1 MRVPLSWL
9 QDFVDVTLPVN
20 ALVHRLTMAG
30 LEVGDVEYIGSD
42 WQPDKL
48 FVGEVVDV
56 APHPNA
62 DRLVLATVAYGQDK
76 PQTVVTGAPNLRP
89 GDRGQKVAFA
99 IEGAE
104 LIDAYSETPGAT
116 KVLKRAKIRGVE
128 STGMVC
134 SEKELGLSDDHEGVL
149 ILDPEAQIGQ
159 PLQDHLGDV
168 VLDIEF
174 TPNLARANNIVGM
187 AREVAALTGQTLRQW
202 PPQDALLANP
212 HAAKTSYTAV
222 SSADPQLCARY
233 SAALIE
239 NVTIQPSPAWM
250 QRRLRLAGMR
260 PINNIVDI
268 TNYCM
273 LETGQPL
280 HAFDYEKLQLDRNG
294 IVVRQAEPG
303 ERLLTLDD
311 IDRELTPDMLLITD
325 DSGPIALA
333 GVMGGAATEVSD
345 TTRHILLESANF
357 DFLSIRRTSQH
368 LRLYSE
374 AGQRF
379 GRGMDP
385 ELTPLGLLRAGRLM
399 ESLGGG
405 TLHPD
410 IADTYPNRP
419 GTKLI
424 TLPLGDVKRLLGIDI
439 GQDETVRMLTALE
452 FGCTVR
458 NQGEATTIDV
468 DVPSYRLDVSIPAD
482 LIEEIARVHGYD
494 EIPSTLMRDVLPPQR
509 SQPQRQ
515 GMEQTRDILVG
526 CGLTEI
532 ISYSLTNLDLVN
544 RLHPGQPQANPD
556 DYVRVANPLSTEREV
571 LRQALLP
578 SMIETL
584 QSNSRYRQRM
594 LLFEIGRV
602 YLPQSGEELP
612 DEPRRLAIGLTGPI
626 HPASWQTSPDATAHL
641 DFTHLKG
648 VVETLAWR
656 LNAPEMQYE
665 HASHPALHPVRTA
678 ALRMNGAQIG
688 IMGELH
694 PQLRESFELPDQPIA
709 LLELDLAALLAARQ
723 PRHFTPIARFPA
735 VLEDIALVMDADVPA
750 RAVQETIEAAGGEW
764 LRHVELFDLYQGE
777 SIPEGK
783 KSLAYALTFQA
794 DDRSLTEDEVR
805 TIYQRIQQR
814 AATELDAH
822 PRQ

>member
-20 ALVHRLTMAG
+20 ELVHRLTMAG
-30 LEVGDVEYIGSD
+30 LEVGDVEYIGAD

-48 FVGEVVDV
+48 FVGEVIEV

-62 DRLVLATVAYGQDK
+62 DRLVLATVAYGQAQ

-99 IEGAE
+99 VEGAE
-104 LIDAYSETPGAT
+104 LIDAYSETPGT
-116 KVLKRAKIRGVE
+116 RVLERAKIRGVE
-128 STGMVC
+128 SAGMVC

-149 ILDPEAQIGQ
+149 ILDPGAAIGQ
-159 PLQDHLGDV
+159 SLQAHLGDG
-168 VLDIEF
+168 VLDIEL

-187 AREVAALTGQTLRQW
+187 AREVAALTGQPMRQW
-202 PPQDALLANP
+202 PPQDAWLSGAY
-212 HAAKTSYTAV
+212 AAKTTHTEVA
-222 SSADPQLCARY
+222 SADPQLCARY

-280 HAFDYEKLQLDRNG
+280 HAFDYEKLQLSRSG
-294 IVVRQAEPG
+294 IVVRQAQPG
-303 ERLLTLDD
+303 ERLRTLDD

-357 DFLSIRRTSQH
+357 DFLSIRRTSQQ

-379 GRGMDP
+379 GRGLDP

-399 ESLGGG
+399 ERLGGG

-419 GTKLI
+419 SAKRLS
-424 TLPLGDVKRLLGIDI
+424 LPLGDVKRLLGIDI
-439 GQDETVRMLTALE
+439 GLDDTVRMLTALE
-452 FGCTVR
+452 FTCTV
-458 NQGEATTIDV
+458 QGEGEATTIDV
-468 DVPSYRLDVSIPAD
+468 EVPSYRLDVSIPAD

-509 SQPQRQ
+509 SQPLRQ

-544 RLHPGQPQANPD
+544 RLHPSGPEANPD
-556 DYVRVANPLSTEREV
+556 DYVRVANPLSTEREF
-571 LRQALLP
+571 LRRALLP
-578 SMIETL
+578 SMVETL
-584 QSNSRYRQRM
+584 QSNSRFRQRM
-594 LLFEIGRV
+594 LLFEIGRT
-602 YLPQSGEELP
+602 YLPQPGEELP
-612 DEPRRLAIGLTGPI
+612 DEPRRLAIGITGPI
-626 HPASWQTSPDATAHL
+626 RPASWQTSPDDAEQL
-641 DFTHLKG
+641 GFTHLKG
-648 VVETLAWR
+648 VVETLVAR
-656 LNAPEMQYE
+656 LNAPEIRYE
-665 HASHPALHPVRTA
+665 PASHPILHPARTA
-678 ALRMNGAQIG
+678 ALHLQGEPIG
-688 IMGELH
+688 IIGELH
-694 PQLRESFELPDQPIA
+694 PQLRDAFELPEQPVA
-709 LLELDLAALLAARQ
+709 LLELDLDALIASRQ
-723 PRHFTPIARFPA
+723 PRQFTPIARFPA
-735 VLEDIALVMDADVPA
+735 VLEDIALVMDEDVPA
-750 RAVQETIEAAGGEW
+750 RIVQDAIAAAGGEL
-764 LRHVELFDLYQGE
+764 LRHVELFDLYRGD

>member
-9 QDFVDVTLPVN
+9 RDFVEVALPIDD
-20 ALVHRLTMAG
+20 LVHRLTMAG
-30 LEVGDVEYIGSD
+30 LEVGDVEYIGAD

-48 FVGEVVDV
+48 FVGEVIEV

-62 DRLVLATVAYGQDK
+62 DRLVLATVAYGQEH

-99 IEGAE
+99 VEGAE
-104 LIDAYSETPGAT
+104 LIDAYSETPGT
-116 KVLKRAKIRGVE
+116 RVLKRAKIRGLE
-128 STGMVC
+128 SAGMVC

-149 ILDPEAQIGQ
+149 ILEPGAPVGQ
-159 PLQDHLGDV
+159 TLQDHLGDV
-168 VLDIEF
+168 VLDIEL

-187 AREVAALTGQTLRQW
+187 AREVAALTGQSIRQW
-202 PPQDALLANP
+202 PPQDAILTGAY
-212 HAAKTSYTAV
+212 AAKTAYTEV

-280 HAFDYEKLQLDRNG
+280 HAFDYEKLQLSRGG
-294 IVVRQAEPG
+294 IVVRQAQPG
-303 ERLLTLDD
+303 EHLTTLDD
-311 IDRELTPDMLLITD
+311 IDRELTPDMLLISD

-345 TTRHILLESANF
+345 ATRHILLESANF
-357 DFLSIRRTSQH
+357 DFLSIRRTSQP

-379 GRGMDP
+379 GRGLDA
-385 ELTPLGLLRAGRLM
+385 ELTPFGLLRAGRLM
-399 ESLGGG
+399 ETLGGG

-410 IADTYPNRP
+410 IADTYPKP
-419 GTKLI
+419 PSTKQLS
-424 TLPLGDVKRLLGIDI
+424 LLLGDVKRLLGIDI
-439 GQDETVRMLTALE
+439 GLDNTVRMLSALE
-452 FGCTVR
+452 FNCAVR
-458 NQGEATTIDV
+458 HEGEATTIDV

-494 EIPSTLMRDVLPPQR
+494 AIPSTLMRDVLPPQR

-544 RLHPGQPQANPD
+544 RLHPGGPEANAE
-556 DYVRVANPLSTEREV
+556 DYVRVANPLSTEREF
-571 LRQALLP
+571 LRRALLP
-578 SMIETL
+578 SMVETL
-584 QSNSRYRQRM
+584 QSNARFRQRM
-594 LLFEIGRV
+594 MLFEIGRA
-602 YLPQSGEELP
+602 YLPQPGEELP
-612 DEPRRLAIGLTGPI
+612 DEPRRLTIGLTGPM
-626 HPASWQTSPDATAHL
+626 HSASWQNSPGEVAHL
-641 DFTHLKG
+641 GFTHLKG
-648 VVETLAWR
+648 VVETLIAR
-656 LNAPEMQYE
+656 LNAPGLRYE
-665 HASHPALHPVRTA
+665 SASHPALHSARTA
-678 ALRMNGAQIG
+678 ALRLNGASIG

-694 PQLRESFELPDQPIA
+694 PQLRESFELPDQPVA
-709 LLELDLAALLAARQ
+709 LLELDLDALLDARQ
-723 PRHFTPIARFPA
+723 PRHFIPIARFPA
-735 VLEDIALVMDADVPA
+735 VLEDIALVMDAEVPA
-750 RAVQETIEAAGGEW
+750 RTVQDTIEAAGGEL
-764 LRHVELFDLYQGE
+764 LRHVELFDLYQGDP
-777 SIPEGK
+777 IPEGK

>member
-9 QDFVDVTLPVN
+9 RDFVEMTLSVDE
-20 ALVHRLTMAG
+20 LVHRLTMAG
-30 LEVGDVEYIGSD
+30 LEVGDVEYIGAD

-48 FVGEVVDV
+48 FVGEVVEV
-56 APHPNA
+56 ARHPNA
-62 DRLVLATVAYGQDK
+62 DRLVLATVAYGQEQ

-104 LIDAYSETPGAT
+104 LIDAYSDTPGT
-116 KVLKRAKIRGVE
+116 TVLKRAKIRGVE
-128 STGMVC
+128 SAGMVC
-134 SEKELGLSDDHEGVL
+134 SEKELGLSDDHDGVL
-149 ILDPEAQIGQ
+149 ILESEAEVGR

-168 VLDIEF
+168 VLDIEL

-187 AREVAALTGQTLRQW
+187 ARELAALTGQTIRLW
-202 PPQDALLANP
+202 PPQDAMLAGP
-212 HAAKTSYTAV
+212 HEAKTSYTAV
-222 SSADPQLCARY
+222 ASANPQLCARY
-233 SAALIE
+233 SATLIE

-260 PINNIVDI
+260 PISNIVDI
-268 TNYCM
+268 TNYVM

-280 HAFDYEKLQLDRNG
+280 HAFDYDKLQLSHNG

-303 ERLLTLDD
+303 ERLQTLDG

-345 TTRHILLESANF
+345 TTQRILLESANF

-368 LRLYSE
+368 LKLFSE

-379 GRGMDP
+379 GRGLDP
-385 ELTPLGLLRAGRLM
+385 ELTPLGLLRASRLM

-405 TLHPD
+405 TLHPH
-410 IADTYPNRP
+410 IADTYPNPPSPKR
-419 GTKLI
+419 LS
-424 TLPLGDVKRLLGIDI
+424 LPLGDVKRLLGIDI
-439 GQDETVRMLTALE
+439 GQEETVRMLTALE
-452 FGCTVR
+452 FGCTV
-458 NQGEATTIDV
+458 QTVGGATTIDV
-468 DVPSYRLDVSIPAD
+468 EVPSYRLDVSIPAD

-515 GMEQTRDILVG
+515 GMEQTRDILAG

-532 ISYSLTNLDLVN
+532 ISYSLTNLDLID
-544 RLHPGQPQANPD
+544 RLNAGAPKTDPN
-556 DYVRVANPLSTEREV
+556 DYVRVANPLSTEREF
-571 LRQALLP
+571 LRQSLLP
-578 SMIETL
+578 SMVETL
-584 QSNSRYRQRM
+584 QNNSRYRQRM
-594 LLFEIGRV
+594 LLFEIGRI
-602 YLPQSGEELP
+602 YLPQPGEALP
-612 DEPRRLAIGLTGPI
+612 DEPRRLAIGMTGAI
-626 HPASWQTSPDATAHL
+626 NPASWQTPFDEAAHL
-641 DFTHLKG
+641 GFTHLKG
-648 VVETLAWR
+648 VLETLVWR
-656 LNAPEMQYE
+656 LSVSELRYTA
-665 HASHPALHPVRTA
+665 ASHPALHPARTA
-678 ALRMNGAQIG
+678 ALSIGGETLG

-694 PQLRESFELPDQPIA
+694 PQLRDAFELPEQPVA
-709 LLELDLAALLAARQ
+709 LLELDLDALLVHRQ

-735 VLEDIALVMDADVPA
+735 VLEDIALVMDAEVPA
-750 RAVQETIEAAGGEW
+750 RAVQDSIEAAGGEL

-805 TIYQRIQQR
+805 TIYQRIQQQ
-814 AATELDAH
+814 AATELGAQ

>member
-9 QDFVDVTLPVN
+9 QDFVEVTLPVDE
-20 ALVHRLTMAG
+20 LVHRLTMAG
-30 LEVGDVEYIGSD
+30 LEVGDVEDIGAD

-48 FVGEVVDV
+48 FVGEVIEV

-62 DRLVLATVAYGQDK
+62 DRLVLATVAYGQAQ

-99 IEGAE
+99 VEGAE
-104 LIDAYSETPGAT
+104 LIDAYSDTPGT
-116 KVLKRAKIRGVE
+116 RVLKRAKIRGVE
-128 STGMVC
+128 SAGMVC
-134 SEKELGLSDDHEGVL
+134 SEKELGLSDEHEGVL
-149 ILDPEAQIGQ
+149 ILDPGAEIGQ
-159 PLQDHLGDV
+159 SLQDHLGDV
-168 VLDIEF
+168 VLDIEL

-187 AREVAALTGQTLRQW
+187 ARDVAALTGQPMRQW
-202 PPQDALLANP
+202 PPQDAMLAGP
-212 HAAKTSYTAV
+212 YAAKTSYTAV
-222 SSADPQLCARY
+222 ASADPQLCARY

-239 NVTIQPSPAWM
+239 NVTIQSSPAWM

-280 HAFDYEKLQLDRNG
+280 HAFDYEKLQVDRNG

-303 ERLLTLDD
+303 ERLLTLDG

-333 GVMGGAATEVSD
+333 GVMGGADTEVSD

-357 DFLSIRRTSQH
+357 DFLSIRRTSQQ

-379 GRGMDP
+379 GRGLDP

-405 TLHPD
+405 ALHPD

-419 GTKLI
+419 STKHL
-424 TLPLGDVKRLLGIDI
+424 TLPLSDVKRLLGIDI
-439 GQDETVRMLTALE
+439 GLDETVRMLNALE
-452 FGCTVR
+452 FGCTVQT
-458 NQGEATTIDV
+458 QGEATTIEV

-482 LIEEIARVHGYD
+482 LIEEIARMHGYD
-494 EIPSTLMRDVLPPQR
+494 AIPSTLMRDVLPPQR

-515 GMEQTRDILVG
+515 GMEQARDILAG

-532 ISYSLTNLDLVN
+532 ISYSLTNLDLIN
-544 RLHPGQPQANPD
+544 RLNPGQPDANPD
-556 DYVRVANPLSTEREV
+556 DYVRVANPLSTEREF
-571 LRQALLP
+571 LRQSLLP
-578 SMIETL
+578 SMVETL
-584 QSNSRYRQRM
+584 QSNRRFRQRM

-602 YLPQSGEELP
+602 YLPQPGEELP
-612 DEPRRLAIGLTGPI
+612 DEPRRLAIGLTGAI
-626 HPASWQTSPDATAHL
+626 HPASWQTPVEDAAQL

-648 VVETLAWR
+648 VVETLVRR
-656 LNAPEMQYE
+656 LNAPELCYE
-665 HASHPALHPVRTA
+665 SASHPALHPARTA
-678 ALRMNGAQIG
+678 RLSMNGALIG

-694 PQLRESFELPDQPIA
+694 PQLREAFELPDQPVA
-709 LLELDLAALLAARQ
+709 LLELDLDALIAGRQ
-723 PRHFTPIARFPA
+723 ARHFTPIARFPA

-750 RAVQETIEAAGGEW
+750 RAVQDTIEAAGGEL

-794 DDRSLTEDEVR
+794 DDRNLTEDEVR
-805 TIYQRIQQR
+805 AIYQRIQQR
-814 AATELDAH
+814 AATELGAQ

>member
-9 QDFVDVTLPVN
+9 RDFVDITLSVDE
-20 ALVHRLTMAG
+20 LVHRLTMAG
-30 LEVGDVEYIGSD
+30 LEVGDVEYIGAD

-48 FVGEVVDV
+48 FVGEVIDV
-56 APHPNA
+56 TPHPNA
-62 DRLVLATVAYGQDK
+62 DRLVLATVTYGQAQ

-89 GDRGQKVAFA
+89 GERGQKVAFA
-99 IEGAE
+99 TEGAE
-104 LIDAYSETPGAT
+104 LIDAYSDTPGT

-128 STGMVC
+128 SAGMVC

-149 ILDPEAQIGQ
+149 ILDPEAEVGV
-159 PLQDHLGDV
+159 PLQDHLGDI
-168 VLDIEF
+168 VLDIEL

-187 AREVAALTGQTLRQW
+187 AREVAALTDQSIRHW
-202 PPQDALLANP
+202 PPQDAMLTGAYE
-212 HAAKTSYTAV
+212 AKTSYTAV
-222 SSADPQLCARY
+222 ASADPQLCARY
-233 SAALIE
+233 SATLIE

-260 PINNIVDI
+260 PISNIVDI
-268 TNYCM
+268 TNYVM

-280 HAFDYEKLQLDRNG
+280 HAFDYEKLQLSRNG
-294 IVVRQAEPG
+294 IVVRQAQPG
-303 ERLLTLDD
+303 ERLQTLDG
-311 IDRELTPDMLLITD
+311 IDRKLTPDMLLITD

-333 GVMGGAATEVSD
+333 GVMGGADTEVSD
-345 TTRHILLESANF
+345 ATRHILLEAANF

-368 LRLYSE
+368 LKLFSE

-379 GRGMDP
+379 GRGIDP
-385 ELTPLGLLRAGRLM
+385 ELTPLGLLRASRLM

-405 TLHPD
+405 SLHPD
-410 IADTYPNRP
+410 IADTYPNPPSPKR
-419 GTKLI
+419 LS
-424 TLPLGDVKRLLGIDI
+424 LPLGDVKRLLGIDI

-458 NQGEATTIDV
+458 AEREMTTIDV
-468 DVPSYRLDVSIPAD
+468 EVPSYRLDVSIPAD

-515 GMEQTRDILVG
+515 GMEQTRDILAG
-526 CGLTEI
+526 CGLAEI

-544 RLHPGQPQANPD
+544 RLNPGAKEAAPD
-556 DYVRVANPLSTEREV
+556 DYVRVANPLSTEREF
-571 LRQALLP
+571 LRQSLLP
-578 SMIETL
+578 SMVETM

-602 YLPQSGEELP
+602 YLPQPGEELP
-612 DEPRRLAIGLTGPI
+612 NEPRRLVIGMTGAVN
-626 HPASWQTSPDATAHL
+626 PASWQTPPDGAAHL
-641 DFTHLKG
+641 GFTHLKG
-648 VVETLAWR
+648 VLETLVWR
-656 LNAPEMQYE
+656 LSIPELRYE
-665 HASHPALHPVRTA
+665 AASHPALHPARTA
-678 ALRMNGAQIG
+678 ALRLDGETIG

-694 PQLRESFELPDQPIA
+694 PQLRDAFELPDQPVA
-709 LLELDLAALLAARQ
+709 LLELDLDALLARRQ
-723 PRHFTPIARFPA
+723 PRHFTPISRFPA

-750 RAVQETIEAAGGEW
+750 RAVQDTIEAVGGEL

-777 SIPEGK
+777 PIPEGK

-794 DDRSLTEDEVR
+794 DDRSLTEDEIR

-814 AATELDAH
+814 AATELGAQ

>member
-9 QDFVDVTLPVN
+9 QDFVEVTLPVDD
-20 ALVHRLTMAG
+20 LVHRLTMAG
-30 LEVGDVEYIGSD
+30 LEVGDVAYIGAD

-48 FVGEVVDV
+48 FVGEVIEVT
-56 APHPNA
+56 PHPNA
-62 DRLVLATVAYGQDK
+62 DRLVLATVAYGQDQ

-99 IEGAE
+99 VEGAE
-104 LIDAYSETPGAT
+104 LIDAYSDTPGT
-116 KVLKRAKIRGVE
+116 RVLKRAKIRGVE
-128 STGMVC
+128 SAGMVC

-149 ILDPEAQIGQ
+149 ILDPEAAIGQ
-159 PLQDHLGDV
+159 SLRDYLGDV
-168 VLDIEF
+168 VLEIEL

-187 AREVAALTGQTLRQW
+187 AREVAALTGQSIRHW
-202 PPQDALLANP
+202 PPQDAMLAGP
-212 HAAKTSYTAV
+212 YAAKTSYTAV
-222 SSADPQLCARY
+222 TSADAQLCARY

-260 PINNIVDI
+260 PINNMVDI

-280 HAFDYEKLQLDRNG
+280 HAFDYDNLQLSHQG

-303 ERLLTLDD
+303 ERLLTLDGM
-311 IDRELTPDMLLITD
+311 DRELTPDMLLITD

-333 GVMGGAATEVSD
+333 GVMGGAATEVTD
-345 TTRHILLESANF
+345 TTRHVLLESANF
-357 DFLSIRRTSQH
+357 DFLSIRRTSQQ

-379 GRGMDP
+379 GRGLDP

-399 ESLGGG
+399 ERLGGG

-419 GTKLI
+419 STKHI
-424 TLPLGDVKRLLGIDI
+424 ALPLHDVKRILGIDI
-439 GQDETVRMLTALE
+439 GLNETVRMLSALE
-452 FGCTVR
+452 FSCAVQHPHHT
-458 NQGEATTIDV
+458 TTIDV
-468 DVPSYRLDVSIPAD
+468 VVPSYRLDVSIPAD
-482 LIEEIARVHGYD
+482 LIEELARMHGYD

-532 ISYSLTNLDLVN
+532 ISYSLTNLELIN
-544 RLHPGQPQANPD
+544 RLHPGRAAANPD
-556 DYVRVANPLSTEREV
+556 DYVRVANPLSTEREF

-584 QSNSRYRQRM
+584 QSNSRFRQRM

-602 YLPQSGEELP
+602 YLPQPGEELP
-612 DEPRRLAIGLTGPI
+612 DEPRRLAIALTGPI
-626 HPASWQTSPDATAHL
+626 HPASWQTSPDSTAYL
-641 DFTHLKG
+641 GFTHLKG
-648 VVETLAWR
+648 VVETLAIR
-656 LNAPEMQYE
+656 LNTSALRYQS
-665 HASHPALHPVRTA
+665 ASHPALHPARTA
-678 ALRMNGAQIG
+678 ALYLHGACIG

-694 PQLRESFELPDQPIA
+694 PQLRESFALPDQPVA
-709 LLELDLAALLAARQ
+709 LLELDLDALLAARQ
-723 PRHFTPIARFPA
+723 PRRFTPIARFPA
-735 VLEDIALVMDADVPA
+735 VLEDMALVMDIDVPA
-750 RAVQETIEAAGGEW
+750 RAVQDTIEAAGGEL

-794 DDRSLTEDEVR
+794 DDRNLTEDEVR
-805 TIYQRIQQR
+805 SIYQRIQQR
-814 AATELDAH
+814 AAAELDAH